1 MTHKV
6 TLTINGLHDTKQLD
20 FEVLKIVL
28 TGRTSRDPKEVKKH
42 LDELRKA
49 GANLSESKEVVV
61 YHPKVPEGI
70 TTGERFEVLEGSKTS
85 GEVEYVL
92 FLDKGNIYVG
102 LGSDHTDRELINYSS
117 TVAKQIYPTVIA
129 PNVWRFEDVQDN
141 WDDIIMRSWVF
152 ENGQRE
158 LYQEDKLEKMLRP
171 EDIMEKVRAKV
182 FGDMNGMIILGGTFA
197 TIKGEISFSSTF
209 EMELFDPN
217 SGRSIKHFYS
227 AEPMT
232 WFKKQAFIKGNKEVD
247 FNG

>member
-1 MTHKV
+1 MANKI
-6 TLTINGLHDTKQLD
+6 TLTINILRDTKQLN
-20 FEVLKIVL
+20 FEVLKMVL

-61 YHPKVPEGI
+61 YHEKVPERI
-70 TTGERFEVLEGSKTS
+70 TIGERFEVLEGSKTS

-92 FLDKGNIYVG
+92 LLDKGNIYVG
-102 LGSDHTDRELINYSS
+102 LGSDHTDRELVNYSS

-129 PNVWRFEDVQDN
+129 PNIWRFEDVQDN
-141 WDDIIMRSWVF
+141 WDEIIMRSWVF
-152 ENGQRE
+152 ENGKRE
-158 LYQEDKLEKMLRP
+158 LYQEGKLGEMLRP

-182 FGDMNGMIILGGTFA
+182 SGDMDGMIILGGTFA

-209 EMELFDPN
+209 EMELFDPHFK
-217 SGRSIKHFYS
+217 RSIKHFYS

-232 WFKKQAFIKGNKEVD
+232 WLKK
-247 FNG
+247 